1 MGLDLRAR
9 CVESVGKHCMKKTW
23 RSLLFIPANNE
34 KFIAAASTRQAD
46 AIILDLEDSIPSNQ
60 KAQVRQSLPQHIEHL
75 SRQGVDVLVRIND
88 NILDAA
94 ADLEA
99 SIFPSTSAIIIPK
112 VMGADHLA
120 LIDQAITRIE
130 FQRDI
135 PHGTVKIIALV
146 ETISGLKKAQSIASA
161 TPRLSGLA
169 LGTEDLSLDG
179 GFEPTPENLFLP
191 AQKLIYAARLGAV
204 AAYGFPASIADYSDM
219 ERFTAYQQQAKSM
232 GFNGALCIHPK
243 QVLPINET
251 YKATKAEREWAQKV
265 LAAYEQAME
274 NNRGVIELD
283 GKMIDAPV
291 VERAKQLLL

>member
-1 MGLDLRAR
+1 MEKRI
-9 CVESVGKHCMKKTW
+9 MKKTW

-34 KFIAAASTRQAD
+34 KFISAAATRQAD
-46 AIILDLEDSIPSNQ
+46 AIILDLEDSVPNNQ
-60 KAQVRQSLPQHIEHL
+60 KAQVRQSLPLHIEHL
-75 SRQGVDVLVRIND
+75 SQQGVDVLVRIND

-99 SIFPSTSAIIIPK
+99 SVFPDTSAIIIPK
-112 VMGADHLA
+112 VIGEEHLL

-135 PHGTVKIIALV
+135 PCGTVKMIALI
-146 ETISGLKKAQSIASA
+146 ETINGLEKAQLIARA
-161 TPRLSGLA
+161 TPRLTGLA

-191 AQKLIYAARLGAV
+191 AQKIIYAARLGSI
-204 AAYGFPASIADYSDM
+204 AAYGFPASIADYSDV
-219 ERFTAYQQQAKSM
+219 ERFAAYQQRAKSM

-243 QVLPINET
+243 QVVPINEA
-251 YKATKAEREWAQKV
+251 YMATKAEREWAQKV
-265 LAAYEQAME
+265 LVAYEQAME
-274 NNRGVIELD
+274 NHRGVIEVD
-283 GKMIDAPV
+283 GKMVDAPV